1 MAGFTGS
8 NSVRF
13 SAKLD
18 SKGRITVPADIRN
31 RLNLKK
37 GDEIPLVLESGN
49 FVRKKFSSDA
59 EALNFLSDLENVKSF
74 RFDGEVLEAVLGE

>member
-1 MAGFTGS
+1 VARFTGL

-31 RLNLKK
+31 RLNLEKD
-37 GDEIPLVLESGN
+37 DEIPLVLGSDN

-59 EALNFLSDLENVKSF
+59 EALNFLSGLENVKSF
-74 RFDGEVLEAVLGE
+74 RFDGEVLEAILDE